1 MGLVMKFLPSF
12 RSPRRLFPIFS
23 VLVLLIFLWAAL
35 FRIDTSV
42 VMAGELRPLG
52 QSVRIQNRFE
62 GKVSSELP
70 SVGDYVK
77 KGDSLFSLETDV
89 DQAAID
95 EVRIQLSS
103 AEARLA
109 RLRAQVRLEDK
120 FDLAATDRNGLQQVL
135 DQKAI
140 LKASVETLSSQI
152 AMLDA
157 ERTSFAAELGSLL
170 EATAGLSEA
179 VDVADKK
186 LALVEQLYKD
196 GYEGELAFLEARQLK
211 IEAVRALNQ
220 HSVLIQQLRGKIKT
234 IADRKQTEVSRFKS
248 RAAEELADAVD
259 DYETLLA
266 QQRSMSA
273 RFNEYEVTTPV
284 SGTIGRLYVNNLG
297 EVLTPGAL
305 VAEIIPEDV
314 PVVFYGRL
322 REIDL
327 PDVSAGQ
334 RARVSLSFMDT
345 RTEKPLEASVLS
357 VDPDVT
363 VEEDGSRFYSVV
375 VEIVESRPGFTL
387 YPGSGGS
394 AFLITGDRSV
404 LAYLFDPIYDVFT
417 RALREQ

>member
-103 AEARLA
+103 TEARLA

>member
-120 FDLAATDRNGLQQVL
+120 FDLAAIDRNGLQQVL

-140 LKASVETLSSQI
+140 LEASVETLSSQI